1 MRDDD
6 GVEGRGFSKKRMSIC
21 NGLNRG
27 SNFALIL
34 KDADLL
40 MILLCER
47 KQIHECNIF
56 KDTNSEKLTDSNVRG
71 LLSRITKSDANN

>member
-1 MRDDD
+1 
-6 GVEGRGFSKKRMSIC
+6 MSIC

-40 MILLCER
+40 MVFSCVNGNKLTNVRYSKTPVGER
-47 KQIHECNIF
+47 
-56 KDTNSEKLTDSNVRG
+56 LTDSNVNG
-71 LLSRITKSDANN
+71 LLSRITKSVIQITDA